1 MADYRSF
8 LSMTRIKARRK
19 NANARQPLARSEF
32 PFFLTR
38 DIPLSM
44 TALFYLYPGSRI
56 PGCQAIQQ
64 GSEAASLRFPI
75 CVT

>member
-1 MADYRSF
+1 MS
-8 LSMTRIKARRK
+8 RIKARRK

-44 TALFYLYPGSRI
+44 TALFSVTPLP
-56 PGCQAIQQ
+56 
-64 GSEAASLRFPI
+64 RFGLHP
-75 CVT
+75 VRLTPA